1 MLLVLGIVVHPD
13 EVTLGLVH
21 EVRGLFRTDRDTY
34 GPEKLQKF
42 DRYMRARW
50 AWHRSH
56 RPIEVTL

>member
-42 DRYMRARW
+42 DRYMHDR
-50 AWHRSH
+50 
-56 RPIEVTL
+56 